1 MIAQVLQLL
10 TPMWEGD
17 QGEVLASAWLISD
30 QTAVGICVVNQQNED
45 LSFSIPPSLS
55 LFQTNT

>member
-10 TPMWEGD
+10 TPMLERD
-17 QGEVLASAWLISD
+17 QGEFLASARPISD
-30 QTAVGICVVNQQNED
+30 QTTVGICVVNQQNED
-45 LSFSIPPSLS
+45 LSFSVPPSLS